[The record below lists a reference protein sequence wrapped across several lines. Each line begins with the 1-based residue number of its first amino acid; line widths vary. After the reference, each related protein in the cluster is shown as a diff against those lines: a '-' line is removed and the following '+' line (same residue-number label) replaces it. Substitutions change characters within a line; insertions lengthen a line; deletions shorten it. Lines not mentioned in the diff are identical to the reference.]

1 MRQVIAIG
9 GGGFGRT
16 QASNL
21 IEKYILDQ
29 AIIKALPVFALFL
42 QLQEI

>member
-21 IEKYILDQ
+21 IEQYILDQ
-29 AIIKALPVFALFL
+29 ASNKIRSLIENILLN
-42 QLQEI
+42 

>member
-16 QASNL
+16 QVSNL
-21 IEKYILDQ
+21 IEQYILDQ
-29 AIIKALPVFALFL
+29 TSKKNQKYALFQ
-42 QLQEI
+42 QLLVI